1 MPSSGTFE
9 KRFDLS
15 RAIEGYTLNDRY
27 SDLSDGTLQI
37 SAAFAHANELI
48 VVDRANHANDKGS
61 VIRVLRG
68 QTPVAHFVARRV
80 DRKWSSN
87 FNVKPVLLDG
97 AEFFLDRQT
106 VPNFDYPNVP
116 MRNPDW
122 IYGAESVFEGP
133 GGEIAFEQQAIFRE
147 STVTSGVFRLNF
159 GGNQTPDL
167 DFNSSASEIRTA
179 LEDLASIDQ
188 VTVDGN
194 GTPFAPWVIEF
205 IVPEGDVAQLT
216 ISNSTL
222 DGNMFVST
230 LRAGGTLDPRP
241 WSPSFHPVTKL
252 FHSTYTF
259 FQMVEAPDPL
269 YLDDTHSL
277 AVDADTPPFS
287 TDYGGA
293 QVMVNV
299 VGGGYYRAEIPIYSP
314 TAQVVRFVIRDM
326 NEGHIVSIEHTT
338 AVNTWEVLEIEGI
351 EIPIGVDQVIFRLG
365 LITSGDPGIIYI
377 SPKYSLLAPGFKA
390 APLGKILG
398 EILIFIQAQG
408 DFLWVH
414 KTFTDATDS
423 KGVDWDQDLSWG
435 VQHGQTLLQLHE
447 YANKWNYRWGFDW
460 SVANNRWEWHA
471 YNPGTTLNTITNI
484 GIVGHD
490 GVIGSGT
497 ISTKV
502 PEATHYQADGD
513 GGEWGEFTDPVMPTI
528 WGRLHKFYSNAQG
541 MASTELTILAERL
554 VDHASEYTEGLMVE
568 LQNPEYLPWEDYK
581 KGDSLTVVMTPEF
594 PVGSIPIMAIVA
606 NKEVKRDPIYN
617 IHLNSVV
624 YEGEAAIAENLR
636 RLIRAFKAEQ
646 FNQARGTVDP
656 AAFSGG
662 GDGGTPTIFIATS
675 DCTEQSLAL
684 ATEGFVMTGTNDEAV
699 IQEAVDVITAQLDIS
714 GGDLGGR
721 ITISEGTA
729 NITVPNGA
737 NAVNVGNRITI
748 EGLNPDGT
756 WIRIMNNPT
765 SAGRFVFNME
775 NGSQIRNLLF
785 QSATTLSLNS
795 TSAEAIIASGTVN
808 GVIENCHFVD
818 VGGQDSN
825 LGGTICLF
833 SASEMKIRHCY
844 FRECQPPAIVANGN
858 ERTSISD
865 TDIVQCLGGIRVANS
880 ESDMMVSDV
889 YIDCADSA
897 IYSDDTA
904 DINHIS
910 IDHCTLYPGDFYGIL
925 LHNAERVEISNTLIA
940 FPGSDAIRLE
950 YDTNITLDVRHRIT
964 DNIIQQPGENGI
976 AVVCT
981 GTGVLQSVNIE
992 DNIIHEP
999 FLHGI
1004 VVDQVDEYVIEGNS
1018 LKSVQRHGISA
1029 IDSSYGLINGNL
1041 IRDAGLETHNTYD
1054 GINTSGSTTRTDIT
1068 NNKIESPGASP
1079 QMRYGINIS
1088 GGINNYYGNRAGP
1101 SANFGTA
1108 PYNNGGT
1115 GLNTFPGAGGAQGDN
1130 FVN

>member
-15 RAIEGYTLNDRY
+15 RAIESYTLNDRY
-27 SDLSDGTLQI
+27 SDLSDGTLGI
-37 SAAFAHANELI
+37 NNTFVHANELI

-68 QTPVAHFVARRV
+68 QTPVAHFVARRI

-133 GGEIAFEQQAIFRE
+133 GGEIAFEQQAIYRE
-147 STVTSGVFRLNF
+147 STVTTGVFRLNF

-167 DFNSSASEIRTA
+167 DFNSSASEIQTA

-188 VTVDGN
+188 VTVDGA

-205 IVPEGDVAQLT
+205 IVPEGDVAQMT

-222 DGNMFVST
+222 DGNMFITT

-252 FHSTYTF
+252 FHSTYDLF
-259 FQMVEAPDPL
+259 EMVETPL
-269 YLDDTHSL
+269 YLDSTHSL
-277 AVDADTPPFS
+277 AVNANIPPFS

-299 VGGGYYRAEIPIYSP
+299 VGGGFYRAEIPIFSP
-314 TAQVVRFVIRDM
+314 TAQVVRFVIRNM

-365 LITSGDPGIIYI
+365 LVTSGDPGIIYI
-377 SPKYSLLAPGFKA
+377 SPEYALLAPGFKA

-408 DFLWVH
+408 DFLWVT
-414 KTFTDATDS
+414 KTFTDTTDS

-460 SVANNRWEWHA
+460 SVANSRWEWHA
-471 YNPGTTLNTITNI
+471 YNPGTTLTTVTNI

-606 NKEVKRDPIYN
+606 NKEVKRDPVYN
-617 IHLNSVV
+617 VHLNSVV

-646 FNQARGTVDP
+646 FNQAKGTIDP
-656 AAFSGG
+656 AAFSRGSGG
-662 GDGGTPTIFIATS
+662 AMATVLIAASNATSYSQQKADFVCSGADDHVMIQLLIDQIQQDGFEGGTVWLTEGTYFCTSEIELGSINLRGIGGMNDDSGPFLDFVVTDGSIRAIEMSSGSSLQNLHIRWETEDTTLTTIVSSGSGPSYIDHVTFEAFGASEPWASTGTVINLGAGNEHWVTNVLMECECPLGIVTNGGNSKFIDNVTIKFASEYGIKHSSGSEFHVSNVYLENCGTL
-675 DCTEQSLAL
+675 DDLTTGGIFCFGGELLAL
-684 ATEGFVMTGTNDEAV
+684 NNIQMSGQQGIGLFVSTGYSIVGTGLHIELSGEIAYGVGVSNMPATTSLTISGLTVLQGSKQISIEDSLGLVSINGFVLRATREDG
-699 IQEAVDVITAQLDIS
+699 IVITDS
-714 GGDLGGR
+714 
-721 ITISEGTA
+721 SK
-729 NITVPNGA
+729 
-737 NAVNVGNRITI
+737 
-748 EGLNPDGT
+748 
-756 WIRIMNNPT
+756 IRI
-765 SAGRFVFNME
+765 ADGQI
-775 NGSQIRNLLF
+775 GSV
-785 QSATTLSLNS
+785 S
-795 TSAEAIIASGTVN
+795 V
-808 GVIENCHFVD
+808 VD
-818 VGGQDSN
+818 
-825 LGGTICLF
+825 
-833 SASEMKIRHCY
+833 
-844 FRECQPPAIVANGN
+844 
-858 ERTSISD
+858 
-865 TDIVQCLGGIRVANS
+865 
-880 ESDMMVSDV
+880 
-889 YIDCADSA
+889 
-897 IYSDDTA
+897 DDA
-904 DINHIS
+904 H
-910 IDHCTLYPGDFYGIL
+910 
-925 LHNAERVEISNTLIA
+925 
-940 FPGSDAIRLE
+940 DAIR
-950 YDTNITLDVRHRIT
+950 
-964 DNIIQQPGENGI
+964 
-976 AVVCT
+976 
-981 GTGVLQSVNIE
+981 
-992 DNIIHEP
+992 
-999 FLHGI
+999 
-1004 VVDQVDEYVIEGNS
+1004 IEGDSN
-1018 LKSVQRHGISA
+1018 RNYIS
-1029 IDSSYGLINGNL
+1029 GVM
-1041 IRDAGLETHNTYD
+1041 IRPKATAN
-1054 GINTSGSTTRTDIT
+1054 
-1068 NNKIESPGASP
+1068 
-1079 QMRYGINIS
+1079 QWRYGINIADATCDENILRDIVLDDAANYAT
-1088 GGINNYYGNRAGP
+1088 GDINDA
-1101 SANFGTA
+1101 
-1108 PYNNGGT
+1108 GT
-1115 GLNTFPGAGGAQGDN
+1115 GSILTNNVSF
-1130 FVN
+1130 